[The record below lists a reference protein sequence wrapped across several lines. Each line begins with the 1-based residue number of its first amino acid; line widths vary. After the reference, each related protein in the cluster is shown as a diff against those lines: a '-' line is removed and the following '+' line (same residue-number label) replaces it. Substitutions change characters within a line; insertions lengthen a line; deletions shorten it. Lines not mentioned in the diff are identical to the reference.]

1 MRFSASL
8 ALTGLIV
15 TTLIWGFEFV
25 LIHNAIEVIEANTFN
40 VLRFSVGAAVVMVFQ
55 KIRSGKW
62 IATFNVE
69 ILKTATLLGMLL
81 YIGFFAQ
88 TEGMHYTTVTNA
100 GFITG
105 MNVVLVPV
113 LGTLFFKDKINPLVW
128 FGVAIATLGLLLMTG
143 LLSFSFNKGDMMIFI
158 CAVAFAFH
166 INITGKVSGDH
177 NVMDLAIIQM
187 LVVALASAISALFLE
202 DWALGLDPTILAR
215 PDIYSAILIAGAL
228 GTGFALIVQ
237 TWAQLEISPTRVG
250 LVYSI
255 EPVAAAAFGWLLLSE
270 NMGMTGL
277 IGAALILTGMI
288 ISELPHD
295 SWIIRWV
302 KPRVH

>member
-1 MRFSASL
+1 MRFSSSL
-8 ALTGLIV
+8 ALTGLII

-40 VLRFSVGAAVVMVFQ
+40 VLRFLVGAAVVMVFQ

-62 IATFNVE
+62 IASFNLGL
-69 ILKTATLLGMLL
+69 LKTATLLGMLL
-81 YIGFFAQ
+81 YVGFFSQ

-128 FGVAIATLGLLLMTG
+128 IGVVTATFGLLLMTG
-143 LLSFSFNKGDMMIFI
+143 FLSFSFNKGDMMIFI

-177 NVMDLAIIQM
+177 NIIDLAIIQM
-187 LVVALASAISALFLE
+187 LVVALASAVSALFLE
-202 DWALGLDPTILAR
+202 DWTLGLDPTVLAR
-215 PDIYSAILIAGAL
+215 PDIYIAILVAGAL

-255 EPVAAAAFGWLLLSE
+255 EPVAAAAFGWLLLGE
-270 NMGMTGL
+270 TMGLTGL
-277 IGAALILTGMI
+277 IGALLILTGMI
-288 ISELPHD
+288 ISEIPHD

>member
-8 ALTGLIV
+8 ALTGLII

-40 VLRFSVGAAVVMVFQ
+40 ALRFFVGAAVVMVFQ
-55 KIRSGKW
+55 KVRTGRW
-62 IATFNVE
+62 ISTFNIALFKSASV
-69 ILKTATLLGMLL
+69 LGILL
-81 YIGFFAQ
+81 YIGFFSQ

-113 LGTLFFKDKINPLVW
+113 LGTLFFKDRINPLVW
-128 FGVAIATLGLLLMTG
+128 VGVGVATAGLMLMTG
-143 LLSFSFNKGDMMIFI
+143 VFTLSLNKGDFMVFI

-166 INITGKVSGDH
+166 INLTGKVSGDH
-177 NVMDLAIIQM
+177 NITDLAIIQM
-187 LVVALASAISALFLE
+187 LVVAVASAVTALFFE
-202 DWALGLDPTILAR
+202 DWTLGLNVDVLAQ
-215 PDIYSAILIAGAL
+215 PEIYGAILVAGAL

-237 TWAQLEISPTRVG
+237 TWAQLEISPSRVG

-255 EPVAAAAFGWLLLSE
+255 EPVAAAVFGWLMLGE
-270 NMGMTGL
+270 TMGLMGL
-277 IGAALILTGMI
+277 FGALLILSGMI
-288 ISELPHD
+288 ISEIPHD
-295 SWIIRWV
+295 SWILRWV